1 MNNKSDPQR
10 GLLRDKEI
18 VFMKRIMV
26 VFGIVA
32 VMAAMMV
39 TLAAPAM
46 ADNNRQENRQ
56 DRQENRQDRQ
66 ENRQNNWFN
75 NHHDSWFDHDRDN
88 VNIRLVS
95 ESDFDG
101 DFDHYN
107 PNWYL
112 DWYDDCGFDWDG
124 PVTPVDCWY

>member
-1 MNNKSDPQR
+1 
-10 GLLRDKEI
+10 
-18 VFMKRIMV
+18 MKRITLV
-26 VFGIVA
+26 LGVVA

-95 ESDFDG
+95 DSDLDS
-101 DFDHYN
+101 DFDHYH
-107 PNWYL
+107 PYWSWY
-112 DWYDDCGFDWDG
+112 WYDDCGFDWDG
-124 PVTPVDCWY
+124 PVTPVDCWD

>member
-1 MNNKSDPQR
+1 
-10 GLLRDKEI
+10 
-18 VFMKRIMV
+18 MKRIMS

-46 ADNNRQENRQ
+46 ADNNRQENR
-56 DRQENRQDRQ
+56 EDRQ

-95 ESDFDG
+95 DSDLDSNFDY
-101 DFDHYN
+101 YN
-107 PNWYL
+107 PYWYWDL
-112 DWYDDCGFDWDG
+112 HDDCGFDWDG
-124 PVTPVDCWY
+124 PVTPVDCWD

>member
-1 MNNKSDPQR
+1 
-10 GLLRDKEI
+10 
-18 VFMKRIMV
+18 MKRIMS

-46 ADNNRQENRQ
+46 ADNNRQENR
-56 DRQENRQDRQ
+56 EDRQ

-75 NHHDSWFDHDRDN
+75 NHHDSWFDHDRDD

-95 ESDFDG
+95 DSDFDY
-101 DFDHYN
+101 YN
-107 PNWYL
+107 PYWYWDL
-112 DWYDDCGFDWDG
+112 YDDCGFDWDG
-124 PVTPVDCWY
+124 PVTPVDCWD

>member
-1 MNNKSDPQR
+1 
-10 GLLRDKEI
+10 
-18 VFMKRIMV
+18 MKRITLIL
-26 VFGIVA
+26 GIVA

-46 ADNNRQENRQ
+46 ADNHRQDRQENRQ

-95 ESDFDG
+95 DSDLDS
-101 DFDHYN
+101 DLDHYN
-107 PNWYL
+107 PYGYW

-124 PVTPVDCWY
+124 PVTPVDCWD

>member
-1 MNNKSDPQR
+1 
-10 GLLRDKEI
+10 
-18 VFMKRIMV
+18 MKRIMS

-56 DRQENRQDRQ
+56 DRQENRQ
-66 ENRQNNWFN
+66 NNWFN
-75 NHHDSWFDHDRDN
+75 NHHDSWFDHDRED

-95 ESDFDG
+95 DSDFDY
-101 DFDHYN
+101 YN
-107 PNWYL
+107 PYWYW
-112 DWYDDCGFDWDG
+112 DRYDGCGFDWDG
-124 PVTPVDCWY
+124 PVTPVDCWD